1 MLLTMMLVTAAEAQ
15 FEGRIGIDAENATY
29 DHERGATHLRE
40 NVRITRG
47 SLEVTADEGFSY
59 RGENGLQR
67 VELFG
72 EPVRWR
78 ALTEEGT
85 ETTGHADQV
94 VYDLLARTV
103 TLIGNAYIEEPRGTF
118 SGKQLVY
125 NLDTQ
130 ATEGS
135 GGIQMTI
142 EPEAGEADDENPPE
156 PD

>member
-1 MLLTMMLVTAAEAQ
+1 MMLAMMLATAAEAQ
-15 FEGRIGIDAENATY
+15 FEGRIGVDAENATY
-29 DHERGATHLRE
+29 DHERGATHFVD

-47 SLEVTADEGFSY
+47 DMEVTADEAFSY

-118 SGKQLVY
+118 SGNELVY

-130 ATEGS
+130 RTDGS

-142 EPEAGEADDENPPE
+142 EPEASEDDDENPPE

>member
-1 MLLTMMLVTAAEAQ
+1 MMLAMMVATAAEAQ
-15 FEGRIGIDAENATY
+15 FEGRISIDAEDATY
-29 DHERGATHLRE
+29 DHERGATHLRD

-59 RGENGLQR
+59 RGDNGLQR

-72 EPVRWR
+72 EPVRWQ
-78 ALTEEGT
+78 ALTEDGT

-118 SGKQLVY
+118 SGSELVY

-130 ATEGS
+130 KTEGR
-135 GGIQMTI
+135 GGIQMTV
-142 EPEAGEADDENPPE
+142 EPEAIGEDDEDPPE